1 MKRIQMAIVATA
13 FGVFVITTG
22 TVFAQ
27 GGVPVGFPPQTN
39 LYEDAVLL
47 ARMLPVVAA
56 LGIGFGV
63 WQAKASLR
71 QPKSSPKSPYVI
83 RHDVGTIVSHWVNG
97 IGMIIGMVTGL
108 MILRWLPRPDALR
121 LLFAIHYM
129 GAGMVLFGVVTHLT
143 QNGITGGLGL
153 LPRSFKDLRDGLAEM
168 VEYTGIF
175 GPQRAVFGLKLPK
188 VIRETLGE
196 TFSAFGLRPTKK
208 LGKFLPVE
216 KVFSYTPWAIII
228 TVIVITGLIKSLRY
242 LYPIP
247 PDFVQQ
253 VTTLHDIFGYAAVA
267 MLGIHLAAILLVPR
281 NWPLLIAMLTTR
293 ISRKTVQDWHPL
305 WYSELVAQEQSTGAA
320 ASAPIAQ
327 VGSKA
332 VEEMKA

>member
-1 MKRIQMAIVATA
+1 MKRIQMAIVAAA
-13 FGVFVITTG
+13 FGVFVITVG

-47 ARMLPVVAA
+47 ARILPVVAA
-56 LGIGFGV
+56 LGIGFGI

-97 IGMIIGMVTGL
+97 IGMIIGMITGL

-121 LLFAIHYM
+121 ALFAIHYV
-129 GAGMVLFGVVTHLT
+129 GAGMVLFGVVTHLA
-143 QNGITGGLGL
+143 QNGITGGMGL

-175 GPQRAVFGLKLPK
+175 GPQRAVFGIKLPK
-188 VIRETLGE
+188 FIRETLGE

-228 TVIVITGLIKSLRY
+228 TVIVITGLIKSFRY

-247 PDFVQQ
+247 PTFVQQ
-253 VTTLHDIFGYAAVA
+253 ITTLHDIFGYAAVA

-293 ISRKTVQDWHPL
+293 ISRKHVQDWHPL
-305 WYSELVAQEQSTGAA
+305 WYNELVAREQTSGATAPAPA
-320 ASAPIAQ
+320 AP